1 MKPEVQL
8 SVAIPLRCAIW
19 NWVEWFPEEFQE
31 SLRIRGRGENA
42 PERVY
47 DVLHTKDAD
56 KNPLLWPTLTALM
69 CISSVDRI
77 SSEYRLDGTP
87 GPQVGR
93 GKVCRCKFS
102 LLFPRPNHCH
112 SVEFCWDVEQSYGN
126 EIQIRGHRGDL
137 SFGFRSGCNTSPAPK
152 R

>member
-1 MKPEVQL
+1 MNCHNRPELSSLLVNMKPEAQL

-19 NWVEWFPEEFQE
+19 NWVEFFPDEFQE

-47 DVLHTKDAD
+47 DVLHTKDAE

-77 SSEYRLDGTP
+77 SSEYRLDGTM
-87 GPQVGR
+87 GPPANVR
-93 GKVCRCKFS
+93 GKVSRRT
-102 LLFPRPNHCH
+102 LAPLFHM
-112 SVEFCWDVEQSYGN
+112 
-126 EIQIRGHRGDL
+126 IQL
-137 SFGFRSGCNTSPAPK
+137 SFI
-152 R
+152 